1 MLGAP
6 AMARVKTCGV
16 RLLLCF
22 IQSISIFVE
31 TLDGTAQAKS
41 HEGLVAYVHGDYV
54 LAARLFRPLADAG
67 DVDSQ
72 FLLGVISEQ
81 GLARDPDDHAAA
93 VWYLL
98 AAQGGDPVAQLS
110 IGLMYAE
117 GRGLKWDFLE
127 AYVWLSRAMVDLP
140 AGAGRE
146 EAAEARRSVRAV
158 LRPEELLR
166 AEERL
171 LRVLGYGAR

>member
-6 AMARVKTCGV
+6 IMARVEACSI
-16 RLLLCF
+16 RMLLCF
-22 IQSISIFVE
+22 IQSVSLLVE
-31 TLDGTAQAKS
+31 PLGGIARAES
-41 HEGLVAYVHGDYV
+41 HEGLAAYVHGDYV

-67 DVDSQ
+67 DVESQ

-81 GLARDPDDHAAA
+81 GLAGDPDNHAAA

-98 AAQGGDPVAQLS
+98 AAQSGDPVAQLS

-127 AYVWLSRAMVDLP
+127 AYVWLSRAMVGLP

-146 EAAEARRSVRAV
+146 EAADARRLVHTV

-171 LRVLGYGAR
+171 LAVLG